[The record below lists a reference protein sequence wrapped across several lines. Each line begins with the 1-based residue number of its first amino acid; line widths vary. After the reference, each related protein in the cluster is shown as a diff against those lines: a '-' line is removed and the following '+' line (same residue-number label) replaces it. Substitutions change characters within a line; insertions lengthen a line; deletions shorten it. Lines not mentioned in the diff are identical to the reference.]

1 MHMSKI
7 TLAKKA
13 IALPLLG
20 LMVAWV
26 FFGLAQYFDLLQ
38 NEAMNQGQVTY
49 IDGQVAPEYVH
60 ASVYLFLIAITAFSL
75 AALFGQAWAIK
86 ARIEQG
92 ESNRL
97 ARAAQRFATLC
108 VVIGLAFGA
117 IFAIG
122 NFMSAFN
129 RFGGSNDNLMVRV
142 FDVYLPIVLATA
154 VVVFVILRG
163 FVFRQDLHEIKDDS
177 KKGLSD
183 AQKALGLGYAVPI
196 LATAVAIIFGLVVY
210 DVTRTELQVWI
221 WVIIQ
226 LIVATGIVAGTRFA
240 AKAKSAKPAQ
250 PKPRT
255 ALAAGAASLNFV
267 LSIVFAGVVSIMSFV
282 YLGTAISKLQ
292 QWNEGKWDKNGKTL
306 VEPTTYL
313 DPMTFKWA
321 IEELAPAKVLLILAV
336 VGIYVTI
343 TQRNK
348 EVK

>member
-38 NEAMNQGQVTY
+38 NDAINQGQVTY

-92 ESNRL
+92 ETNRL

-240 AKAKSAKPAQ
+240 AKASHRACRRSRQ
-250 PKPRT
+250 PELCSLDRVCRCGFDHVVC
-255 ALAAGAASLNFV
+255 LSGHRHLEAAA
-267 LSIVFAGVVSIMSFV
+267 
-282 YLGTAISKLQ
+282 
-292 QWNEGKWDKNGKTL
+292 
-306 VEPTTYL
+306 VERGQ
-313 DPMTFKWA
+313 
-321 IEELAPAKVLLILAV
+321 
-336 VGIYVTI
+336 VG
-343 TQRNK
+343 QERQDFG
-348 EVK
+348 

>member
-1 MHMSKI
+1 MKNI
-7 TLAKKA
+7 ELAKKA

-38 NEAMNQGQVTY
+38 NEAMNRGQVTY
-49 IDGQVAPEYVH
+49 MDGTEAPEYVH
-60 ASVYLFLIAITAFSL
+60 ASVYLFLIAISAFSL
-75 AALFGQAWAIK
+75 TALFGQAWAIK
-86 ARIEQG
+86 ARIDKG
-92 ESNRL
+92 ETNSL

-129 RFGGSNDNLMVRV
+129 RFGGSADDLLVRV

-154 VVVFVILRG
+154 LVVFVILRG
-163 FVFRQDLHEIKDDS
+163 FVFRQDMHEIKDDS

-183 AQKALGLGYAVPI
+183 SQKALGLGYAVPI

-240 AKAKSAKPAQ
+240 AKAKSAKSAA

-255 ALAAGAASLNFV
+255 TLAAGAASLNFV

-292 QWNEGKWDKNGKTL
+292 HWNEGQWDKNGKVL

-313 DPMTFKWA
+313 EPVTFKWA
-321 IEELAPAKVLLILAV
+321 IEDLAPAKVLLVLAV
-336 VGIYVTI
+336 VGIFVTI

>member
-1 MHMSKI
+1 MKNI
-7 TLAKKA
+7 ELAKKA

-20 LMVAWV
+20 LLVAWV

-38 NEAMNQGQVTY
+38 NEAMNRGQVTY
-49 IDGQVAPEYVH
+49 FDGQEAPEYVH
-60 ASVYLFLIAITAFSL
+60 ASVYLFLIAISTFSL
-75 AALFGQAWAIK
+75 TALFGQAWAIR
-86 ARIEQG
+86 ARIEKG
-92 ESNRL
+92 ETNRL

-129 RFGGSNDNLMVRV
+129 RFGGSADDLLVRV

-154 VVVFVILRG
+154 LVVFVILRG
-163 FVFRQDLHEIKDDS
+163 FVFRQDMHEIKDDS

-196 LATAVAIIFGLVVY
+196 LATAAAIIFGLVVY

-240 AKAKSAKPAQ
+240 AKAKSAKPTA

-267 LSIVFAGVVSIMSFV
+267 LSIVFAGAVSIMSFA

-292 QWNEGKWDKNGKTL
+292 QWNEGKWDKNGN
-306 VEPTTYL
+306 VVIEPTTYL
-313 DPMTFKWA
+313 EPVTLKWA
-321 IEELAPAKVLLILAV
+321 IEELAPAKVLLVLAI

>member
-1 MHMSKI
+1 M
-7 TLAKKA
+7 
-13 IALPLLG
+13 
-20 LMVAWV
+20 
-26 FFGLAQYFDLLQ
+26 
-38 NEAMNQGQVTY
+38 
-49 IDGQVAPEYVH
+49 
-60 ASVYLFLIAITAFSL
+60 
-75 AALFGQAWAIK
+75 
-86 ARIEQG
+86 
-92 ESNRL
+92 
-97 ARAAQRFATLC
+97 
-108 VVIGLAFGA
+108 
-117 IFAIG
+117 
-122 NFMSAFN
+122 
-129 RFGGSNDNLMVRV
+129 
-142 FDVYLPIVLATA
+142 
-154 VVVFVILRG
+154 
-163 FVFRQDLHEIKDDS
+163 HEIKDDS

-240 AKAKSAKPAQ
+240 AKAKSAKPAA

-292 QWNEGKWDKNGKTL
+292 QWNEGQWDKNGKVL

-313 DPMTFKWA
+313 EPVTFKWA
-321 IEELAPAKVLLILAV
+321 IEDLAPAKVLLVLAV
-336 VGIYVTI
+336 VGIFVTI

>member
-1 MHMSKI
+1 MKNI
-7 TLAKKA
+7 ELAKKA

-20 LMVAWV
+20 LMIAWLLV
-26 FFGLAQYFDLLQ
+26 GLAQFADLLQ
-38 NEAMNQGQVTY
+38 NAAIPRGQATY
-49 IDGQVAPEYVH
+49 IEGAEAPEYVH
-60 ASVYLFLIAITAFSL
+60 ASVYLFLAAISVFSL

-86 ARIEQG
+86 ARIERG
-92 ESNRL
+92 ETNSL

-129 RFGGSNDNLMVRV
+129 RFGGSADDLAIRIL
-142 FDVYLPIVLATA
+142 DVYLPIVLATA

-183 AQKALGLGYAVPI
+183 SQKALGLGYAVPI
-196 LATAVAIIFGLVVY
+196 LATAIAIIFGLVVY

-226 LIVATGIVAGTRFA
+226 LIVASGIISGTRFA
-240 AKAKSAKPAQ
+240 AKAKSAKPTA

-267 LSIVFAGVVSIMSFV
+267 LSIVFGGVVSIMSFV
-282 YLGTAISKLQ
+282 YLGTAIAKLQ
-292 QWNEGKWDKNGKTL
+292 QWNEGKWDENGKVL

-313 DPMTFKWA
+313 EPVSVKWA
-321 IEELAPAKVLLILAV
+321 LEELAPAKVLLLLAV
-336 VGIYVTI
+336 IGIYITI

>member
-38 NEAMNQGQVTY
+38 NDAINQGQVTY

-92 ESNRL
+92 ETNRL

-313 DPMTFKWA
+313 DPITFKWA

>member
-1 MHMSKI
+1 MKNI
-7 TLAKKA
+7 ELAKKA
-13 IALPLLG
+13 IALPLVG
-20 LMVAWV
+20 LIVAWAL
-26 FFGLAQYFDLLQ
+26 FGLGQYSDLLQ
-38 NEAMNQGQVTY
+38 NQAINRGQVTY
-49 IDGQVAPEYVH
+49 SEGQESPEYVH
-60 ASVYLFLIAITAFSL
+60 ASVYLFLVAISVFSL
-75 AALFGQAWAIK
+75 TSLFGQAGAIK
-86 ARIEQG
+86 ARIDKG
-92 ESNRL
+92 ETNRL

-129 RFGGSNDNLMVRV
+129 RFNGSADDLVVRI

-154 VVVFVILRG
+154 LVVFVILRG
-163 FVFRQDLHEIKDDS
+163 FVFRQDMHEIKDDS

-240 AKAKSAKPAQ
+240 AKAKSAKPSA

-267 LSIVFAGVVSIMSFV
+267 LSIVFAGVVSIMSFA

-292 QWNEGKWDKNGKTL
+292 QWNEGKWDKNGKVL

-313 DPMTFKWA
+313 EPVTLKWA
-321 IEELAPAKVLLILAV
+321 IEELAPAKVLLVLAV